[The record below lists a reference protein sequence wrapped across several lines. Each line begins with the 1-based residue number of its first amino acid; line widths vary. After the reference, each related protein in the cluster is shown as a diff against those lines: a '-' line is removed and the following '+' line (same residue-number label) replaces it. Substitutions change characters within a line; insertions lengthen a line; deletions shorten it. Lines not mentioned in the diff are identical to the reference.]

1 MNTENLKHDY
11 NLEALELHKKYGGKL
26 ETNGK
31 VPLENKDD
39 LSRAYSPGVAAVC
52 IEISKAES
60 AGAGEACAR
69 EYTLKRNTV
78 VIISDGSA
86 ILGIGNLG
94 AHASI
99 PVMEGKAAILKSF
112 AGVDA
117 FPICLNTQDTEEIIK
132 TIKNIAPVFGGIN
145 LEDIAAPKCFEI
157 EERLRAELNIPVMHD
172 DQWGAATVA
181 LTALINSLKL
191 ADKKA
196 SDVRVVIS
204 GVGAAGVATARLL
217 NNYGVKN
224 IIYVDSKGIINKK
237 RDDAKN
243 LTKEKIELLS
253 SSNINNYRD
262 FFIQENKFE
271 IVSGDLAEAVK
282 NADIFIGLSKP
293 GVLTGEMVK
302 SMSTKPIIFGLANPI
317 PEIMPNVAK
326 EAGAFIIA
334 TGRSDYPN
342 QINNS
347 LVFPGFWRGVLD
359 AQYAGTYQKIE
370 LETFVQIAKELA
382 AHVTGLSTDKIL
394 PDMFDKTCVEIVAR
408 AVRG

>member
-262 FFIQENKFE
+262 FFTKENKFE
-271 IVSGDLAEAVK
+271 IVYGGLAEAVK
-282 NADIFIGLSKP
+282 DADVFIGLSKP
-293 GVLTGEMVK
+293 GVLTSDMVK
-302 SMSTKPIIFGLANPI
+302 SMNIRPIIFGLANPV
-317 PEIMPNVAK
+317 PEIMPDAAK
-326 EAGAFIIA
+326 ESGAFIVA

-359 AQYAGTYQKIE
+359 AQYAGTYKKIE

-382 AHVTGLSTDKIL
+382 AHVTDLSTDKIL